1 MISYNQQ
8 HGTISM
14 KKYIL
19 TKYLAIWHRWKT
31 TNLALAPEEQQWEI
45 SKEKSIV
52 DCGVTTKSFWV
63 NKTLQGSRCT
73 TIKIFKNL
81 LFVAKVYVPSSIM
94 ENQWLRCLVRCQN
107 PQVAF

>member
-8 HGTISM
+8 HGTISV

-19 TKYLAIWHRWKT
+19 TKYLAVWHRWKT
-31 TNLALAPEEQQWEI
+31 TNLALAPKEQQCEI

-52 DCGVTTKSFWV
+52 DYGVTTKSFWV

-73 TIKIFKNL
+73 TIKILKNL
-81 LFVAKVYVPSSIM
+81 LFVAKVYMHNSIM
-94 ENQWLRCLVRCQN
+94 ENQWLRCLVMCQN
-107 PQVAF
+107 LQVAF